1 MFEPSPDCRKE
12 IAKRPSLRNA
22 SVIPAAVGAQAGR
35 AFLFF
40 SAPTDGSASLHRRE
54 DTFFDG
60 HTYSQI
66 EVDTVTIDDIIK
78 AQQIEFI
85 DFLKMDIEG
94 HELFALH
101 GAKDALAERRIGAML
116 F

>member
-1 MFEPSPDCRKE
+1 
-12 IAKRPSLRNA
+12 
-22 SVIPAAVGAQAGR
+22 
-35 AFLFF
+35 
-40 SAPTDGSASLHRRE
+40 
-54 DTFFDG
+54 
-60 HTYSQI
+60 
-66 EVDTVTIDDIIK
+66 VDTVTIDDIIK